1 MHSVKGVSLWK
12 HITFAKMIFHPPCYC
27 LLPLYR
33 RMLLKTFITR
43 IYHQHLVSHT
53 TIEFVTSVF
62 KSPFPSFKTIANT
75 LNNTCCF
82 PSSNQLHIHK
92 TLPLLPWQVC
102 DCANS
107 VTVAQV
113 CLLRIQAGLWGM
125 NFFTALSRPFP
136 VYHIHAWASYFQN
149 SDLPAA
155 LQISTET
162 NLKFTNVTPLLPGN
176 S

>member
-1 MHSVKGVSLWK
+1 
-12 HITFAKMIFHPPCYC
+12 
-27 LLPLYR
+27 
-33 RMLLKTFITR
+33 MLLSTPSVSQDASENLHNQDLPSTFGFTHNNR
-43 IYHQHLVSHT
+43 ICHFSIQIPL
-53 TIEFVTSVF
+53 
-62 KSPFPSFKTIANT
+62 PFFQNDCKYTEQYM
-75 LNNTCCF
+75 LCF